1 MDWWL
6 LYLIQWTYILNK
18 KNLIMKIHQFIKI
31 FIIRMIIIWRLSSI
45 KYIVYSNPP
54 WTFHGFCNFRGGPG
68 SVAAKRQG
76 GQGHHVVV
84 SLRVALIGHSTLKGS
99 WGDGLSRA
107 DIGWVLLENLNTGDI
122 RKSLIFPMTCWGF
135 LWFPINFPSTN
146 QLSNIMDNNTR

>member
-1 MDWWL
+1 
-6 LYLIQWTYILNK
+6 
-18 KNLIMKIHQFIKI
+18 
-31 FIIRMIIIWRLSSI
+31 
-45 KYIVYSNPP
+45 
-54 WTFHGFCNFRGGPG
+54 
-68 SVAAKRQG
+68 VAAKRQG

-122 RKSLIFPMTCWGF
+122 RKSLFFPMTCWGF